1 MPAARRASRRLSRS
15 IRGERDHL
23 PSDNSRSSFTVAV
36 DLGTQGTKAALVAA
50 DGELIGSAFVP
61 SNLIRTAPGLV
72 EQEPDEMFGSVVS
85 AIRSVMDDTGISP
98 ARVAAVGIGGQ
109 MAGVLGIDADW
120 QAVTPYDSWLDSRC
134 EAAMPIIRDWGEE
147 AFIGMTGSPVTY
159 AHGPKI
165 LWWRRERPEIYRAIA
180 KFLVPSAYVAGRLA
194 GLRAQDAFIDHTH
207 LHFAGFADIQKQ
219 AWSEELLRA
228 FGIDG
233 AKMPAIVRPWDIV
246 GGLTDRYA
254 AAAGLLPGTPIAAGL
269 GDTAAATLGAGI
281 ARPGLL
287 FDVAGTASVLACCT
301 AEYKPDTAGKTLIYA
316 RSALP
321 DLWTPLAYING
332 GGQCLAWFKRLTG
345 ASYDELNALAEAVQ
359 PGCGGLTFVPHFG
372 GRVCPNT
379 PGLRGSWT
387 GMAWSHERGAL
398 FRAILESVAYEYKHY
413 LGTLERLVGTASYEA
428 VHVAGGGAR
437 SALFNR
443 IKADTL
449 GIAYRPLQAED
460 TALIG
465 AALVAGHGVGLFPDL
480 AGAAE
485 RFAAPGDAIEP
496 DAGRHRQ
503 YAAAASRYR
512 RTVDGMQAL
521 YASLNENEEPVE
533 TFER

>member
-1 MPAARRASRRLSRS
+1 M
-15 IRGERDHL
+15 
-23 PSDNSRSSFTVAV
+23 PSDNSRSNCAIAV
-36 DLGTQGTKAALVAA
+36 DLGTQGTKAALIAA
-50 DGELIGSAFVP
+50 DGQILGSAFVP
-61 SNLIRTAPGLV
+61 SNLIRPAPGQV
-72 EQEPDEMFGSVVS
+72 EQDPDEMFGSVVS
-85 AIRSVMDDTGISP
+85 AIRSAMDRTGVSP

-109 MAGVLGIDADW
+109 MAGVLGVDEDW
-120 QAVTPYDSWLDSRC
+120 HAMTPYDSWLDSRC
-134 EAAMPIIRDWGEE
+134 EAAMPLIRDWGEE
-147 AFIGMTGSPVTY
+147 AFIGITGSPVTY

-165 LWWRRERPEIYRAIA
+165 LWWRRERPEVYRSIA

-207 LHFAGFADIQKQ
+207 LHFTGFADVQRM
-219 AWSEELLRA
+219 AWSDELLSA
-228 FGIDG
+228 FGVEGD
-233 AKMPAIVRPWDIV
+233 KMPAIVRPWDIV
-246 GGLTDRYA
+246 GGLADRYA
-254 AAAGLLPGTPIAAGL
+254 EAAGLLAGTPIAAGL

-287 FDVAGTASVLACCT
+287 FDVAGTASVLSCCT
-301 AEYKPDTAGKTLIYA
+301 AAYRPDTAGKTLIYA

-332 GGQCLAWFKRLTG
+332 GGQCLAWFKRMTG
-345 ASYDELNALAEAVQ
+345 LDYDELNALAEAVE

-379 PGLRGSWT
+379 PALRGSWT
-387 GMAWSHERGAL
+387 GLAWSHERGAL
-398 FRAILESVAYEYKHY
+398 FRAILESVACEYKHY
-413 LGTLERLVGTASYEA
+413 LGTLERLVGHAAYEA

-437 SALFNR
+437 SALFNG

-449 GIAYRPLQAED
+449 GIPYRPLQAED

-480 AGAAE
+480 AASAE
-485 RFAAPGDAIEP
+485 RFAAPGAAIEP

-503 YAAAASRYR
+503 YAVAAGRYR
-512 RTVDGMQAL
+512 RTLDGMQAL
-521 YASLNENEEPVE
+521 YASLEAAE
-533 TFER
+533 

>member
-1 MPAARRASRRLSRS
+1 M
-15 IRGERDHL
+15 
-23 PSDNSRSSFTVAV
+23 PSDNSRSDYAIAV
-36 DLGTQGTKAALVAA
+36 DLGTQGTKASLVAA
-50 DGELIGSAFVP
+50 DGKLLGTAFVP
-61 SNLIRTAPGLV
+61 SNLIRPAPGRV
-72 EQEPDEMFGSVVS
+72 EQDPDEMFGSVVS
-85 AIRSVMDDTGISP
+85 AIRSAMDGSRVP
-98 ARVAAVGIGGQ
+98 SERVAAIGIGGQ

-120 QAVTPYDSWLDSRC
+120 RAVTPYDSWLDSRC
-134 EAAMPIIRDWGEE
+134 EAAMPLIRDWGE
-147 AFIGMTGSPVTY
+147 AAYIGITGSPVTY

-165 LWWRRERPEIYRAIA
+165 LWWRRERPEVYRAIA

-207 LHFAGFADIQKQ
+207 LHFTGFADVRKM
-219 AWSEELLRA
+219 AWSDELLAA

-233 AKMPAIVRPWDIV
+233 DKMPAIVRPWDIV
-246 GGLTDRYA
+246 GGLTDSHA

-269 GDTAAATLGAGI
+269 GDTAAAMLGAGI

-287 FDVAGTASVLACCT
+287 FDVAGTASVLSCCT
-301 AEYKPDTAGKTLIYA
+301 AEYRPDTDGKTLIYA
-316 RSALP
+316 RSALS

-332 GGQCLAWFKRLTG
+332 GGQCLAWYKRLTG
-345 ASYDELNALAEAVQ
+345 LGYDELNALAEAAQ
-359 PGCGGLTFVPHFG
+359 PGCGGLTFIPHFG

-379 PGLRGSWT
+379 PELRGSWT
-387 GMAWSHERGAL
+387 GLAWSHERGEL
-398 FRAILESVAYEYKHY
+398 FRSILESVAYEYKHY
-413 LGTLERLVGTASYEA
+413 LGTLERLVGQSAYEA

-443 IKADTL
+443 IKADAL
-449 GIAYRPLQAED
+449 GIPYRPLHAED

-480 AGAAE
+480 AASAE
-485 RFAAPGDAIEP
+485 RFAAPGETIEP
-496 DAGRHRQ
+496 DAGRYSL

-521 YASLNENEEPVE
+521 YASLE
-533 TFER
+533 TSEQ